1 MNAVQEQNIIET
13 AMHLSGKVL
22 SGTYLVTGATG
33 TIAEYIIKIL
43 MNLDDVK
50 VIAVCHDKR
59 KGFTLFQDYLGDNL
73 IIAQAD
79 ITEEIPDDFGQ
90 VDYVIHAA
98 GICSNIICKEF
109 PQEVINVNVCGTYNV
124 LEYAKRN
131 SIKKTLFFSS
141 ASVYGNLSSQIYRE
155 EECGEIDF
163 LNTQNVYGLSK
174 RMGETLCAA
183 YKNWFPVVIVRP
195 FHIIAP
201 RIMADNSSML
211 GEFYEKIISGNT
223 IELNTNSE
231 GVKRN
236 FTWIGDMVSM
246 ILELMSCGEGVYNV
260 GNPYGT
266 ITVNDMADIMMKITG
281 KNCTLKRKK
290 SDSIKGSNFHDMTP
304 DLGKVSRLIRCDQ
317 CMNIEDA
324 LEICIKCYD

>member
-1 MNAVQEQNIIET
+1 MNFVQEQNIIEI
-13 AMHLSGKVL
+13 AVHLAGKVL

-43 MNLDDVK
+43 LKLDDVK

-59 KGFTLFQDYLGDNL
+59 KGHTLFQDYLSDNL
-73 IIAQAD
+73 IITQAD
-79 ITEEIPDDFGQ
+79 VTEEIPDNFGQ

-98 GICSNIICKEF
+98 GICSNMICKEF

-124 LEYAKRN
+124 LEYARRN
-131 SIKKTLFFSS
+131 NIKKFLFFSS

-174 RMGETLCAA
+174 RMGETLCVT
-183 YKNWFPVVIVRP
+183 YKNCFPIVIVRP

-223 IELNTNSE
+223 IELNANGE
-231 GVKRN
+231 GLKRN
-236 FTWIGDMVSM
+236 FTWIGDMARM
-246 ILELMSCGEGVYNV
+246 FLELMSCGEGVYNV

-266 ITVNDMADIMMKITG
+266 ITVNDMADRMMKIIG
-281 KNCTLKRKK
+281 KKCTLKRKK
-290 SDSIKGSNFHDMTP
+290 SESIKASNLHNMTP
-304 DLGKVSRLIRCDQ
+304 DLEKISKLIRCDQ

-324 LEICIKCYD
+324 LEICIKCYN